1 MMAAVVALG
10 LTTGCRRSAD
20 SGTPRLISAEG
31 CLTAGDGGL
40 MLTRLTS
47 AGDGGPATVE
57 PPPAGTAVP
66 PQQSTEVFVL
76 NGMENELRPHVG
88 QQIRVSG
95 EAPRQDVAIVQQQ
108 EPPAAATG
116 STGTAPAGSAVGTGG
131 TGVEPKV
138 STTQK
143 TRFATTELLV
153 RAVTP
158 LDKPCA
164 APR

>member
-1 MMAAVVALG
+1 MIAAVVALG
-10 LTTGCRRSAD
+10 LTTACSRSD
-20 SGTPRLISAEG
+20 EDGTPKLISAEG
-31 CLTAGDGGL
+31 CLTAGEGGL
-40 MLTRLTS
+40 VLTRLTS

-57 PPPAGTAVP
+57 PPTSGTAVP
-66 PQQSTEVFVL
+66 PQQSTEMFVL

-88 QQIRVSG
+88 RQVRVSG
-95 EAPRQDVAIVQQQ
+95 EAPRQDVVVVQQQ
-108 EPPAAATG
+108 EPPSAATG
-116 STGTAPAGSAVGTGG
+116 TGGATPAGSAVGTSGAD
-131 TGVEPKV
+131 VEPKV

-143 TRFATTELLV
+143 TRFATTDLLV